1 MLSMMELGAGLA
13 NEGTDMDAVYKCVE
27 GIAYIFLSDA
37 TALEGDGASE
47 QQPHYRKHHTHPQR
61 RGQRIGEELLWGLQ
75 AFVILS
81 VKRCSVSALLQCHK

>member
-13 NEGTDMDAVYKCVE
+13 TEGADMDAVYKCVE

-47 QQPHYRKHHTHPQR
+47 QQPHYRKHHTHPK
-61 RGQRIGEELLWGLQ
+61 GEDIELERSCCGGCWL
-75 AFVILS
+75 LS
-81 VKRCSVSALLQCHK
+81 SSL